1 MGSYLLPGI
10 CFVALLGAL
19 YIPIIDCLVVES
31 KQGNT
36 VYCKPWEQGERFEIS
51 YIHSVNK
58 SVITDVFSTNE
69 EKNIL
74 LLSSRFK
81 SFGAGVATAP
91 ENIGG
96 RIVLKE
102 DYLEYEEIYRTITN
116 LGIFV
121 PREANTTLHFGK
133 ETVPLTTL
141 APPGTLL
148 QIRITKGS
156 LGEMINSSLRGRIQ
170 HRKL

>member
-1 MGSYLLPGI
+1 LGSYLLPGI

-58 SVITDVFSTNE
+58 SVITDVFSTDE
-69 EKNIL
+69 GKNIL

-102 DYLEYEEIYRTITN
+102 DYLEYEEIYIGQS
-116 LGIFV
+116 LIWGFLY
-121 PREANTTLHFGK
+121 REKRILPCTSGRKQFLLRLLHR
-133 ETVPLTTL
+133 P
-141 APPGTLL
+141 APSF
-148 QIRITKGS
+148 RY
-156 LGEMINSSLRGRIQ
+156 E
-170 HRKL
+170 